1 MKRKYIAKP
10 GHVVT
15 AGRSIH
21 CDVDYKQQI
30 EQYRI
35 FGYTADELERLWDT
49 ITSVS
54 DEELETMIRGAARR

>member
-21 CDVDYKQQI
+21 CSVCLY
-30 EQYRI
+30 
-35 FGYTADELERLWDT
+35 G
-49 ITSVS
+49 SVS
-54 DEELETMIRGAARR
+54 LVCRAVL